1 MVGELICLRQRG
13 RGRGSPSALGPLPAV
28 RWTVYA
34 PEGLSP
40 RRLARRL
47 YRAER
52 GLAAA
57 GVGRVVLRHGF
68 PYGDRLRLLRPVDP
82 LPLWRGLAD
91 VLALGALE
99 LEGVPPSRG
108 RIALSAPRL
117 CPEREG
123 AAERLCP
130 RVKGLVIDAPGG
142 GDYARY
148 LQAKF
153 GLPVGPPA
161 AGADVTAAFA
171 PGGGRWG
178 RSVELYEGGSLGGL
192 ALAAEGVELP
202 GGCGEQVLA
211 ILWEQGRVKRGQ
223 MCCGQVDR
231 EGIREY
237 NGS

>member
-1 MVGELICLRQRG
+1 MVGELICLRERG
-13 RGRGSPSALGPLPAV
+13 RGRAEPSLLGPLAAV
-28 RWTVYA
+28 RWTIYD

-57 GVGRVVLRHGF
+57 GVGRVVLRCGF
-68 PYGDRLRLLRPVDP
+68 PYGDRLRLLRPVEP

-108 RIALSAPRL
+108 RVALSAPRL
-117 CPEREG
+117 CPELTA

-130 RVKGLVIDAPGG
+130 LVRGLLIDAPSGE
-142 GDYARY
+142 DYARQ
-148 LQAKF
+148 LQARF
-153 GLPVGPPA
+153 GLPVTPPA
-161 AGADVTAAFA
+161 AGADVTAAFG

-178 RSVELYEGGSLGGL
+178 RRLELYGTADLGGL
-192 ALAAEGVELP
+192 RVGAAGLELPEDCADQALAL
-202 GGCGEQVLA
+202 
-211 ILWEQGRVKRGQ
+211 LWEQGLVKRGELVVSAR
-223 MCCGQVDR
+223 GGPGDLT
-231 EGIREY
+231 GPPA
-237 NGS
+237 

>member
-28 RWTVYA
+28 RWTVYV

-99 LEGVPPSRG
+99 LEGVSPSRG

-117 CPEREG
+117 CPELTA

-130 RVKGLVIDAPGG
+130 LVRGLLIDAPGG
-142 GDYARY
+142 EDYARR
-148 LQAKF
+148 LQARF
-153 GLPVGPPA
+153 GLPVTPPA
-161 AGADVTAAFA
+161 AGADVTAAFG
-171 PGGGRWG
+171 PGGSRWG
-178 RSVELYEGGSLGGL
+178 RRLELYGTAELGGL
-192 ALAAEGVELP
+192 QVSVEGLELPEDCADQALAL
-202 GGCGEQVLA
+202 
-211 ILWEQGRVKRGQ
+211 LWEQGLVKREELLTSARLPSG
-223 MCCGQVDR
+223 DTA
-231 EGIREY
+231 
-237 NGS
+237 

>member
-117 CPEREG
+117 CPELEG
-123 AAERLCP
+123 AAERLCAHV
-130 RVKGLVIDAPGG
+130 RGLLIDVPGG
-142 GDYARY
+142 EDYARY
-148 LQAKF
+148 LQAKY
-153 GLPVGPPA
+153 GLPVTPPS
-161 AGADVTAAFA
+161 AGADVTAAFG
-171 PGGGRWG
+171 PGGGSWG
-178 RSVELYEGGSLGGL
+178 RRVELYQGGSLGGL
-192 ALAAEGVELP
+192 ALGAEGAELP
-202 GGCGEQVLA
+202 ADCAEQALA
-211 ILWEQGRVKRGQ
+211 LLWERGE
-223 MCCGQVDR
+223 VRR
-231 EGIREY
+231 EELTASLSGE
-237 NGS
+237 